1 MNSMS
6 SSESLNKITSSL
18 SVSSAVTSSFASSPF
33 AFAFDSLSE
42 KTFKKLYDQLK
53 TCANFT
59 FFELHWRHDNINCCK
74 GIMLIRVR
82 TLFCSE
88 MRQANSCSRVDS
100 HQSWGRE
107 KQLWQFQFETNNWNC
122 RNPETKPTTIKIKH
136 FWLFCQDNWYSL
148 SILKVEYGSKESKI
162 PSKTVY
168 ILITLL
174 SYKTV
179 I

>member
-88 MRQANSCSRVDS
+88 MRQANSCSRGDS

-107 KQLWQFQFETNNWNC
+107 KQFVTIPIWDKQLELWKS
-122 RNPETKPTTIKIKH
+122 RNQANHYQNQTFLAILSRQLIQS
-136 FWLFCQDNWYSL
+136 FYS
-148 SILKVEYGSKESKI
+148 KSKI
-162 PSKTVY
+162 WMKRN
-168 ILITLL
+168 
-174 SYKTV
+174 
-179 I
+179 